1 MARFVGPF
9 PVIGAVAD
17 VHATTALNKVG
28 TQVTDVEGNRFV
40 YMQGVASVVAGTWV
54 SFDEAYV
61 TTRLVANAKGRVAI
75 AMAAIDATT
84 DYGWFCIYGTAPGKA
99 LTAFADNGLVYATST
114 DGSVDDAVVATS
126 VVYGAIG
133 RSAVNETTL
142 LATFELDFPF
152 INDVTTV

>member
-1 MARFVGPF
+1 MARFVGPN
-9 PVIGAVAD
+9 PVIGVVTD
-17 VHATTALNKVG
+17 VHATTALNTLG
-28 TQVTDVEGNRFV
+28 TTQKDVNGNVFV

-54 SFDEAYV
+54 SYDEAFV

-84 DYGWFCIYGTAPGKA
+84 DFGWFQIYGSATGKA
-99 LTAFADNGLVYATST
+99 LTAFADNGLVYMTST

-152 INDVTTV
+152 VNDVTTV